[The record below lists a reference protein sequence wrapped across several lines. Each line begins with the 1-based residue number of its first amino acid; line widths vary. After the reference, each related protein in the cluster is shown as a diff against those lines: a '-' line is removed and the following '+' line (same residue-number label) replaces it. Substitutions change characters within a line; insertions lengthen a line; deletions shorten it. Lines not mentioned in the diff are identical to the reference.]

1 MDYIFCYIINVF
13 TRGGGKSHIF
23 KSQAS
28 LKSLCKQIKQV
39 KSAAHLKQVKSS
51 PEGQVK
57 SQYQTGTNI
66 FLSHDLINFSSE
78 INFFNYTF

>member
-1 MDYIFCYIINVF
+1 M
-13 TRGGGKSHIF
+13 F
-23 KSQAS
+23 KSQVPTI
-28 LKSLCKQIKQV
+28 KSQVTVQTSQV

-51 PEGQVK
+51 PDKGRQVK